1 MEVVLIAKF
10 PCGVKN
16 KGVKLV
22 VKQWDWM
29 FGFWKETIGT
39 GELTVGFWEEI
50 EWVWKTFIGLWD
62 ETITVGAVPEKI
74 KRKKPHK

>member
-1 MEVVLIAKF
+1 LEVLLIAKF

-16 KGVKLV
+16 KGAKLV

-39 GELTVGFWEEI
+39 GELIVGFWEEI
-50 EWVWKTFIGLWD
+50 EGVWKTFIGLWNK
-62 ETITVGAVPEKI
+62 TITVGGQSPKNQT
-74 KRKKPHK
+74 KKAA